1 MTILHSSAINKP
13 VKTPYIDYLRA
24 GIGRCALIFLLVMF
38 LFSSP
43 ASATW
48 WNESWGYKMPVF
60 INNTG
65 NATVLTNY
73 QVNLNVTY
81 NTNMQADFDDIRIV
95 NDTSGTAV
103 PYLIESKVN
112 SSYANVWFN
121 ASSIPAS
128 VWTNSTYYLYYGNA
142 VVSDGG
148 SGTNT
153 FPLFDDFEDGIQTS
167 WTDKLG
173 TWSETGGIRKQTST
187 TAQNQKYSYKTLT
200 GLSEYIVHTK
210 FYVPAAFG
218 TGGGGVLLEDG
229 VTISNGAL
237 YDNVAPTTKV
247 NILQDIVA
255 WGTSG
260 LTGIT
265 MTTGTWYHIEG
276 YRGSASQ
283 KVRAWNLSASIPNW
297 QATATFVSQA
307 NTRVGLYGGYNN
319 EIWFDDFYVRKYIAN
334 EPTTTLGTQAN
345 IIISGFSNNYT
356 SNSSLL
362 FSIPTTSTILFN
374 ISTIGGEY
382 SPDYYSWFLNGV
394 NQSNNATN
402 IVLTISEAG
411 INNITATA
419 YNSTV
424 GASQSVTWLITLPFS
439 LLTPANNSVLTKSYP
454 PLTSNIYF
462 SWSTVGYPYYNLMVA
477 KDSSFNL
484 PVSDLFSTT
493 PHQTISLPAGNYWWK
508 VQSYNPNTLIYG
520 GWSPTFNFT
529 LTDNV
534 STTGTGIHGVVYK
547 LVNGVPT
554 PINGAN
560 VYIYNN
566 QSTYTNMV
574 TTGSNGYY
582 LFTGLTNS
590 TTYVIRATKTDEY
603 DDSAVYYVTTGL
615 GTTPIQNILMQTCT
629 VNYNCYVNIIK
640 MRFGLRYLNGSEIP
654 DVLATVYKSGE
665 LIATDAGTTG
675 SDGNVV
681 FGLLRTQKYHVVFT
695 LNSVQI
701 GTWDG
706 YPSDAINIEIS
717 SGVTI
722 TPITPDTNA
731 TYINAS
737 QHGTYAWGLDYFTGT
752 NLTSSI
758 GLGIKGQGLV
768 TSIILLF
775 LISFGGTAAG
785 IVIAFML
792 SVLGIM
798 SYKFVIILAI
808 FSAAWYVIK
817 REFT

>member
-1 MTILHSSAINKP
+1 MIRWFKISSYGLALLILVLFIFPPISSASNLAAGITPTLHGVWNQTPTSLNLIVDGDTATGSGNGRTNYTSVNTTYIQIDLGSINYINDIYYNTILITDENAAACS
-13 VKTPYIDYLRA
+13 YLETQ
-24 GIGRCALIFLLVMF
+24 
-38 LFSSP
+38 
-43 ASATW
+43 ASRD
-48 WNESWGYKMPVF
+48 
-60 INNTG
+60 
-65 NATVLTNY
+65 
-73 QVNLNVTY
+73 NVTFITY
-81 NTNMQADFDDIRIV
+81 KLDSICGDFDSQ
-95 NDTSGTAV
+95 T
-103 PYLIESKVN
+103 
-112 SSYANVWFN
+112 F
-121 ASSIPAS
+121 
-128 VWTNSTYYLYYGNA
+128 YGNLT
-142 VVSDGG
+142 VDNEVRYIRQSVYTNGQFGG
-148 SGTNT
+148 
-153 FPLFDDFEDGIQTS
+153 
-167 WTDKLG
+167 
-173 TWSETGGIRKQTST
+173 
-187 TAQNQKYSYKTLT
+187 
-200 GLSEYIVHTK
+200 
-210 FYVPAAFG
+210 
-218 TGGGGVLLEDG
+218 
-229 VTISNGAL
+229 
-237 YDNVAPTTKV
+237 
-247 NILQDIVA
+247 
-255 WGTSG
+255 
-260 LTGIT
+260 
-265 MTTGTWYHIEG
+265 
-276 YRGSASQ
+276 
-283 KVRAWNLSASIPNW
+283 
-297 QATATFVSQA
+297 
-307 NTRVGLYGGYNN
+307 
-319 EIWFDDFYVRKYIAN
+319 
-334 EPTTTLGTQAN
+334 TTLGGDVGFYELQAYG
-345 IIISGFSNNYT
+345 ISLVSPLNG
-356 SNSSLL
+356 
-362 FSIPTTSTILFN
+362 STI
-374 ISTIGGEY
+374 
-382 SPDYYSWFLNGV
+382 YY
-394 NQSNNATN
+394 
-402 IVLTISEAG
+402 
-411 INNITATA
+411 
-419 YNSTV
+419 
-424 GASQSVTWLITLPFS
+424 
-439 LLTPANNSVLTKSYP
+439 SYP
-454 PLTSNIYF
+454 PMTTNVNFVWTGQTGNVS
-462 SWSTVGYPYYNLMVA
+462 YNLLIA
-477 KDSSFNL
+477 KDINFNIIS
-484 PVSDLFSTT
+484 VNA
-493 PHQTISLPAGNYWWK
+493 TIANNYSVRSLDAGNYWWR
-508 VQSYNPNTLIYG
+508 VRHYNITSRAYG
-520 GWSPTFNFT
+520 NYSDTSNFT
-529 LTDNV
+529 LTSNV

-554 PINGAN
+554 PISGAN